1 MKAWVMNFANSIVGV
16 GILAVPFCFNVCG
29 IGMAILM
36 ILATN
41 VLTRKTCEYLLK
53 AGHLT
58 RKTGYESLAQH
69 HLGAIGKL
77 VTELGIIGLMLG
89 TLISFQVVIGDL
101 SPALINSVL
110 GVEQTWSL
118 RTFLM
123 CLSSLGVI
131 PLALM
136 RNISSLAN
144 MNAMSM
150 GFYCIFVFVVIFM
163 SLKNLT
169 SELWSLHV
177 NFWRPEGFFHC
188 LPIISLSFS
197 CQSQVLIMYEA
208 IPEQSPNIMMDIIN
222 KAIHLVTVM
231 YMAVGFFGYV
241 AFYESGIR
249 GDILANFSSGLLA
262 DTIKA
267 GFWISIVISFP
278 LIIFPLRL
286 SIHSLLFTNE
296 KKGEQVVSSAADYI
310 PQDRFT
316 IITVC
321 IVLGTLT
328 IGILVPHIETVLSI
342 TGAVVGTFLCFVFP
356 SALYILTV
364 SKEHSSK
371 ATAKVIFIIS
381 VICMVASTLAVLS
394 ANDTHA
400 SAEHQEHPGH
410 EKSTYI
416 AKPIKPFQLPGEPI
430 TRKNII
436 TDGGNNGIGGASDGG
451 RRIIE
456 GDGKPNANF
465 VEDKRN
471 SENGNGDGEKLME
484 NINEEKRI
492 GEGKPVTKRKTA
504 KTSML
509 RNDEV
514 PAGNIEAFK
523 VKDGNVAKKAVT
535 TQAPVDLANRKMALP
550 SVTVPAEASKS
561 KQDLKREKKDVE
573 NEKGINEVSEENGNR
588 IKSREIMT
596 LLKNGKSAIQP
607 SSDVRR
613 ADNNASAL
621 ISMDRNK
628 TVANRKNSTKKEISV
643 TSQEQRNNV

>member
-1 MKAWVMNFANSIVGV
+1 
-16 GILAVPFCFNVCG
+16 
-29 IGMAILM
+29 
-36 ILATN
+36 
-41 VLTRKTCEYLLK
+41 
-53 AGHLT
+53 
-58 RKTGYESLAQH
+58 
-69 HLGAIGKL
+69 
-77 VTELGIIGLMLG
+77 
-89 TLISFQVVIGDL
+89 
-101 SPALINSVL
+101 
-110 GVEQTWSL
+110 
-118 RTFLM
+118 
-123 CLSSLGVI
+123 
-131 PLALM
+131 
-136 RNISSLAN
+136 
-144 MNAMSM
+144 
-150 GFYCIFVFVVIFM
+150 
-163 SLKNLT
+163 
-169 SELWSLHV
+169 
-177 NFWRPEGFFHC
+177 
-188 LPIISLSFS
+188 
-197 CQSQVLIMYEA
+197 
-208 IPEQSPNIMMDIIN
+208 
-222 KAIHLVTVM
+222 
-231 YMAVGFFGYV
+231 
-241 AFYESGIR
+241 
-249 GDILANFSSGLLA
+249 
-262 DTIKA
+262 
-267 GFWISIVISFP
+267 
-278 LIIFPLRL
+278 
-286 SIHSLLFTNE
+286 
-296 KKGEQVVSSAADYI
+296 
-310 PQDRFT
+310 
-316 IITVC
+316 
-321 IVLGTLT
+321 
-328 IGILVPHIETVLSI
+328 LSI

-371 ATAKVIFIIS
+371 TTAKVIFIIS

-430 TRKNII
+430 TRKNVI